1 MNAFLR
7 RLLRRTL
14 KVAPVRDAYT
24 DIARLLSN
32 EKVEQVLD
40 VGACRGTVSLRL
52 ARLFPTA
59 TVHAFEP
66 HPDSFAQLEA
76 NVRPVPRIRCH
87 PLAIDDSP
95 GETALRLNAVP
106 GSSSLLPR
114 PRDGRTYHNPEARTI
129 GEVKV
134 RAVTLDA
141 WAASE
146 RVERVDVIKLDVQG
160 AELRVLQGGERV
172 LRHVK
177 LVYTEAQWHPTYE
190 GAALLC
196 DVWAHLRRFGFSL
209 FHFYNTWGGEDGQV
223 VQGDAIFVHAELR
236 ARALGASGTVRAQSF
251 GA

>member
-14 KVAPVRDAYT
+14 KVAPVRDAYI

-32 EKVEQVLD
+32 EKVEQALD

-59 TVHAFEP
+59 TIHAFEP
-66 HPDSFAQLEA
+66 HPESFAQLEA
-76 NVRPVPRIRCH
+76 NTRPEPRVRCH
-87 PLAIDDSP
+87 RLALDDAP
-95 GETALRLNAVP
+95 GEATLRLNAVP

-114 PRDGRTYHNPEARTI
+114 PRDGQTYHNPQARAI
-129 GEVKV
+129 GETNV

-141 WAASE
+141 WVGNE

-160 AELRVLQGGERV
+160 AELRVLHGAERV

-223 VQGDAIFVHAELR
+223 VQGDALFIHAELR
-236 ARALGASGTVRAQSF
+236 ARALGASGAVRTQSF